1 MVKKILQ
8 SSLLVLGFVFFIS
21 AFGFFFRSS
30 LSKAAGNDSNFVAVA
45 DLQTAGFTQVKLIA
59 PTSAGRF
66 TGPELYFQVSD
77 KVTAPTSE
85 APNVVMVND
94 FAPSY
99 QLGNDIGTFFNY
111 GSDNHNFS
119 IAGGSGEEATLFDGR
134 LALSFVKNN
143 HYDVIIGPNKARVEA
158 LAQIMAAK
166 F

>member
-1 MVKKILQ
+1 MTKKILQ

-21 AFGFFFRSS
+21 AFSFFFQSS
-30 LSKAAGNDSNFVAVA
+30 LSHAAAASSFVTEA
-45 DLQTAGFTQVKLIA
+45 DLQKAGFTQVKLIA

-85 APNVVMVND
+85 TPNVVMVYD

-99 QLGNDIGTFFNY
+99 QLGNGALFNY
-111 GSDNHNFS
+111 GSDSHDFS
-119 IAGGSGEEATLFDGR
+119 ISGGSGQEATLFDGKV
-134 LALSFVKNN
+134 AISFVKNN
-143 HYDVIIGPNKARVEA
+143 HYDVIIGPNKAHVEA
-158 LAQIMAAK
+158 LAQEMAAK